1 MAEGPRRAP
10 EKGPAW
16 PEEPLP
22 AAPRPDWRETLRTA
36 SDLALLGIVVTL
48 ASLPVVTAGAAV
60 ATGSAALH
68 SSIETGSW
76 PGVRP
81 VLRDF
86 RRAVLPGILPS
97 LLAGIAAVLLA
108 VNLLAL
114 TRGVVPGGPVLVAVT
129 AALAAAAGGF
139 AGLTVVR
146 LGQRG
151 GQGWRDALREAS
163 RTVRDRPVTLL
174 GTAGTVALATLLCVL
189 ILPPLTPILV
199 GYTLFGLHATTR
211 RLSRGPA
218 TG

>member
-1 MAEGPRRAP
+1 MTPPPAP
-10 EKGPAW
+10 NW

-22 AAPRPDWRETLRTA
+22 AAARPDWRETLRTA
-36 SDLALLGIVVTL
+36 SDLALLGIVVAL

-68 SSIETGSW
+68 HWIETGNW

-86 RRAVLPGILPS
+86 RRAVLPGILPTV
-97 LLAGIAAVLLA
+97 LAGVAGVVLA

-114 TRGVVPGGPVLVAVT
+114 TRGVVPGGAVLVLVT
-129 AALAAAAGGF
+129 AALAVAAGGF

-151 GQGWRDALREAS
+151 GQGWRDALRAAAQ
-163 RTVRDRPVTLL
+163 TGRDRPVILL

-189 ILPPLTPILV
+189 VLPPLTPILV

-211 RLSRGPA
+211 RLAGAP
-218 TG
+218 

>member
-1 MAEGPRRAP
+1 MTEPPAP
-10 EKGPAW
+10 NW
-16 PEEPLP
+16 PEQP
-22 AAPRPDWRETLRTA
+22 AADTRPDWRDTLRNAT
-36 SDLALLGIVVTL
+36 DLALLGIVITV
-48 ASLPVVTAGAAV
+48 AALPVVTAGAAV

-68 SSIETGSW
+68 SWIETGSW

-86 RRAVLPGILPS
+86 RRAVLPGILPT
-97 LLAGIAAVLLA
+97 LLGGIAAAVLA

-114 TRGVVPGGPVLVAVT
+114 TRGVVPGGAVLVVVT
-129 AALAAAAGGF
+129 AALAVAAGGF

-151 GQGWRDALREAS
+151 GQGWRDALRAAAQ
-163 RTVRDRPVTLL
+163 TVRDRPVTLL

-211 RLSRGPA
+211 RLAGAPPSPEDAG
-218 TG
+218 